1 MNKQLLKNFII
12 DIAISLS
19 LALIVSVFFRPT
31 IVNGASMEDTLHDG
45 DYMFMARQA
54 YHNHDPEKGDIV
66 IIQSTLDYERSD
78 KGKLII
84 KRVIGLPEDIIE
96 IKGDTLY
103 VNGEQIQEDYIKDGI
118 TPAGDIP
125 AEGESLT
132 VPEGHFFV
140 LGDNRCNSTDSRS
153 SEVGLITK
161 EDIKGKVVLRLFPFT
176 KIDLF

>member
-12 DIAISLS
+12 DIAISMS
-19 LALIVSVFFRPT
+19 IALIVSVFIRPT

-45 DYMFMARQA
+45 DYMFMSRQA
-54 YHNHDPEKGDIV
+54 YRNHNPEKGDIV
-66 IIQSTLDYERSD
+66 IIQSTLDYEKSD

-84 KRVIGLPEDIIE
+84 KRVIGLPGDTVE
-96 IKGDTLY
+96 IRGDTLY

-125 AEGESLT
+125 AEGETLT
-132 VPEGHFFV
+132 VPEGSFFV

-161 EDIKGKVVLRLFPFT
+161 EDIKGKVFLRLFPFT
-176 KIDLF
+176 RIDLF